1 MPGTTNDPRTAL
13 REYADALLANA
24 QVADEGERDEIA
36 DDLIEIVGNLERQGK
51 EVAQLIYELLAQST
65 QNESENLHR

>member
-1 MPGTTNDPRTAL
+1 MPDTTNDPRPTL

-24 QVADEGERDEIA
+24 QAANEGERDEIA
-36 DDLIEIVGNLERQGK
+36 DDLIEITGNSERQGE

-65 QNESENLHR
+65 QNEP